1 MNILKKLFIKF
12 YEDNLDRKKIVLQL
26 RRYHE
31 KKYIN
36 MELLSMLLGVFKVQ
50 ETRVKDI
57 MIPRSR
63 MVIIRKNSSID
74 EILPLIINSSHS
86 RFPVILENKDEIV
99 GILLAKDLLKYIKK
113 DNDNFNIEEII
124 RPSVIIPE
132 TKKLNI
138 LLSEFK
144 SGRNHLAVVVDEYGG
159 VSGLI
164 TIEDVLEQ
172 IVGDIEDE
180 HDTDEEK
187 DNILEIP
194 FQTNRFRVRAGTSLE
209 QFNKHFST
217 KFYSDSVETIGGY
230 VTDHFGHVPRRGE
243 ITEIGRV
250 EFEIQ
255 RADARRIYQLVVNI
269 EKVHSHKPGDKQ
281 RMDNAVNGKS

>member
-1 MNILKKLFIKF
+1 MNIVKKLFIKF
-12 YEDNLDRKKIVLQL
+12 YEDNLDRRKIVSQL

-36 MELLSMLLGVFKVQ
+36 TELLSMLLGVFKVQ

-57 MIPRSR
+57 MIPRSN
-63 MVIIRKNSSID
+63 MVIIRKNSSIE

-172 IVGDIEDE
+172 IVGDIIDE
-180 HDTDEEK
+180 HDSIK
-187 DNILEIP
+187 SNNNIKKLKKSIY
-194 FQTNRFRVRAGTSLE
+194 TVSG
-209 QFNKHFST
+209 ST
-217 KFYSDSVETIGGY
+217 TL
-230 VTDHFGHVPRRGE
+230 
-243 ITEIGRV
+243 V
-250 EFEIQ
+250 EFNEFFKSNYKNEKFDTISGLLINNFNGLPKTHDEISLDNFRFKIKISDQ
-255 RADARRIYQLVVNI
+255 RRI
-269 EKVHSHKPGDKQ
+269 HSIQVEVKE
-281 RMDNAVNGKS
+281 

>member
-1 MNILKKLFIKF
+1 MNIIRKFIINL
-12 YEDNLDRKKIVLQL
+12 YENNLDKSKIISQL
-26 RRYHE
+26 RRYHD

-57 MIPRSR
+57 MIPRSN
-63 MVIIRKNSSID
+63 MVIIKKNSSIED
-74 EILPLIINSSHS
+74 ILPLIINSAHS

-99 GILLAKDLLKYIKK
+99 GILLAKDLLRYVNK
-113 DNDNFNIEEII
+113 DSNSFNIEEII

-132 TKKLNI
+132 TKKLNV

-172 IVGDIEDE
+172 IVGDIIDE
-180 HDTDEEK
+180 HDAILNNNNNIKKIKKSTYTIEGSTTLDEFNDFFESKYSSDKYDTISGLLIEK
-187 DNILEIP
+187 YKGLPKTHDVIRIDKFK
-194 FQTNRFRVRAGTSLE
+194 FQI
-209 QFNKHFST
+209 KI
-217 KFYSDSVETIGGY
+217 SD
-230 VTDHFGHVPRRGE
+230 
-243 ITEIGRV
+243 
-250 EFEIQ
+250 Q
-255 RADARRIYQLVVNI
+255 RRIRSIQVEVKN
-269 EKVHSHKPGDKQ
+269 
-281 RMDNAVNGKS
+281 

>member
-1 MNILKKLFIKF
+1 MNILKKIIERI
-12 YEDNLDRKKIVLQL
+12 YENNLNKNKIISQL
-26 RRYHE
+26 RRYHD

-57 MIPRSR
+57 MIPRTN
-63 MVIIRKNSSID
+63 MVIIKKNSSIE
-74 EILPLIINSSHS
+74 EILPLIIKSSHS

-99 GILLAKDLLKYIKK
+99 GILLAKDLLRYVNKR
-113 DNDNFNIEEII
+113 NDSFNIEEII

-132 TKKLNI
+132 TKKLNV

-172 IVGDIEDE
+172 IVGDIIDE
-180 HDTDEEK
+180 HDNVQANN
-187 DNILEIP
+187 NIKKIKNSLY
-194 FQTNRFRVRAGTSLE
+194 TVDGSTTLE
-209 QFNKHFST
+209 QFNEFFKCNYNSDKYDTISGLLIEKHKSLPKT
-217 KFYSDSVETIGGY
+217 HDIIKVDKFKFQIKISDQRRIRSIQVET
-230 VTDHFGHVPRRGE
+230 
-243 ITEIGRV
+243 
-250 EFEIQ
+250 
-255 RADARRIYQLVVNI
+255 
-269 EKVHSHKPGDKQ
+269 K
-281 RMDNAVNGKS
+281 

>member
-1 MNILKKLFIKF
+1 MKFIKKIIIKF
-12 YEDNLDRKKIVLQL
+12 YENNLDRKKIISQL

-57 MIPRSR
+57 MIPRSS
-63 MVIIRKNSSID
+63 MVIIKKNSTID

-113 DNDNFNIEEII
+113 DNNNFNIEDII

-172 IVGDIEDE
+172 IVGDISDE
-180 HDTDEEK
+180 HDNLKSNNNIKKIKKSTFMVSGATTLIEFNEFFKSDYRSDRFDTISGLLINNFKGLPKTHDEISF
-187 DNILEIP
+187 DNFK
-194 FQTNRFRVRAGTSLE
+194 FQI
-209 QFNKHFST
+209 KI
-217 KFYSDSVETIGGY
+217 SD
-230 VTDHFGHVPRRGE
+230 
-243 ITEIGRV
+243 
-250 EFEIQ
+250 Q
-255 RADARRIYQLVVNI
+255 RRI
-269 EKVHSHKPGDKQ
+269 HSIQVEIKD
-281 RMDNAVNGKS
+281 

>member
-1 MNILKKLFIKF
+1 MKLIKKLFIKF
-12 YEDNLDRKKIVLQL
+12 YENNLDRKKIISQL

-57 MIPRSR
+57 MIPRSN
-63 MVIIRKNSSID
+63 MVIIKKNSTID

-113 DNDNFNIEEII
+113 DNENFNIEEII

-172 IVGDIEDE
+172 IVGDIIDE
-180 HDTDEEK
+180 HDSVKTNNNIKKIKKTTYTVSGSTTLLEFNDFFKCNYKSDKFDTISGLLINHFKRLPKTHDEIVL
-187 DNILEIP
+187 DNFK
-194 FQTNRFRVRAGTSLE
+194 FQI
-209 QFNKHFST
+209 KI
-217 KFYSDSVETIGGY
+217 SD
-230 VTDHFGHVPRRGE
+230 
-243 ITEIGRV
+243 
-250 EFEIQ
+250 Q
-255 RADARRIYQLVVNI
+255 RRI
-269 EKVHSHKPGDKQ
+269 HSIQVEIKE
-281 RMDNAVNGKS
+281 

>member
-1 MNILKKLFIKF
+1 MKLLKKLLRRI
-12 YEDNLDRKKIVLQL
+12 YENNLDRKKIILQL

-36 MELLSMLLGVFKVQ
+36 KELLSMLLGVFKVQ

-57 MIPRSR
+57 MIPRTN
-63 MVIIRKNSSID
+63 MVIIKKNSSIN

-99 GILLAKDLLKYIKK
+99 GILLAKDLLKYI
-113 DNDNFNIEEII
+113 DRESDSFNIEEII

-172 IVGDIEDE
+172 IVGDIIDE
-180 HDTDEEK
+180 HDNVKQNANIKKIKNLVFTVSGSTTLDEFNAFFKSNYGSENY
-187 DNILEIP
+187 DTISGLLI
-194 FQTNRFRVRAGTSLE
+194 NRFKRLPVTHDTIS
-209 QFNKHFST
+209 FDNF
-217 KFYSDSVETIGGY
+217 KFQIKISD
-230 VTDHFGHVPRRGE
+230 
-243 ITEIGRV
+243 
-250 EFEIQ
+250 Q
-255 RADARRIYQLVVNI
+255 RRI
-269 EKVHSHKPGDKQ
+269 HSIQVEIKG
-281 RMDNAVNGKS
+281 

>member
-1 MNILKKLFIKF
+1 MKFIKKLITEF
-12 YEDNLDRKKIVLQL
+12 YESNLNKKKIISQL
-26 RRYHE
+26 RRYHK

-57 MIPRSR
+57 MIPRSN
-63 MVIIRKNSSID
+63 MVIIKKNSTIE

-99 GILLAKDLLKYIKK
+99 GILLAKDLLKYLKK
-113 DNDNFNIEEII
+113 DNNNFNIEDII

-132 TKKLNI
+132 TKKLNV

-172 IVGDIEDE
+172 IVGDIIDE
-180 HDTDEEK
+180 HDTLK
-187 DNILEIP
+187 SNNNIKKIKKS
-194 FQTNRFRVRAGTSLE
+194 VYMVSG
-209 QFNKHFST
+209 ST
-217 KFYSDSVETIGGY
+217 
-230 VTDHFGHVPRRGE
+230 P
-243 ITEIGRV
+243 ITEFN
-250 EFEIQ
+250 EFFKSNYKSEKFDTISGLLINNFKGLPKTHDEISFDNFKFQ
-255 RADARRIYQLVVNI
+255 IKISDQRRI
-269 EKVHSHKPGDKQ
+269 HSIQVEIKE
-281 RMDNAVNGKS
+281 

>member
-1 MNILKKLFIKF
+1 MNILKKLFINF
-12 YEDNLDRKKIVLQL
+12 YEDNLDRKKIVSQL

-57 MIPRSR
+57 MIPRSS

-132 TKKLNI
+132 TKKLNV

-172 IVGDIEDE
+172 IVGDIIDE
-180 HDTDEEK
+180 YDSIKSNNNIKKIKKSIYIVSGSTTLIEFDEFFKSNYKNEKFDTISGLLINNFKSLPKTHDEILL
-187 DNILEIP
+187 DNFR
-194 FQTNRFRVRAGTSLE
+194 FQI
-209 QFNKHFST
+209 KI
-217 KFYSDSVETIGGY
+217 SD
-230 VTDHFGHVPRRGE
+230 
-243 ITEIGRV
+243 
-250 EFEIQ
+250 Q
-255 RADARRIYQLVVNI
+255 RRI
-269 EKVHSHKPGDKQ
+269 HSIQVEVKE
-281 RMDNAVNGKS
+281 

>member
-1 MNILKKLFIKF
+1 MNILKKLFIHF
-12 YEDNLDRKKIVLQL
+12 YEDNLTRKKIVSQI
-26 RRYHE
+26 RRNHK

-50 ETRVKDI
+50 ETRVRDI
-57 MIPRSR
+57 MIPRSS
-63 MVIIRKNSSID
+63 MVIIRKNSSIE

-113 DNDNFNIEEII
+113 DNGNFNIEEII

-132 TKKLNI
+132 TKKLNV

-172 IVGDIEDE
+172 IVGDIIDE
-180 HDTDEEK
+180 HDSIKSNNNIKKIKKSTFIVSGSTTLIEFNEFFKSNYKNEKFDTISGLLINNFKSLPKTHDEILL
-187 DNILEIP
+187 DNFR
-194 FQTNRFRVRAGTSLE
+194 FQI
-209 QFNKHFST
+209 KI
-217 KFYSDSVETIGGY
+217 SD
-230 VTDHFGHVPRRGE
+230 
-243 ITEIGRV
+243 
-250 EFEIQ
+250 Q
-255 RADARRIYQLVVNI
+255 RRI
-269 EKVHSHKPGDKQ
+269 HSIQVEVKE
-281 RMDNAVNGKS
+281 

>member
-12 YEDNLDRKKIVLQL
+12 YEDNLDRKKIVSQL

-36 MELLSMLLGVFKVQ
+36 TELLSMLLGVFKVQ

-172 IVGDIEDE
+172 IVGDIIDE
-180 HDTDEEK
+180 HDSVK
-187 DNILEIP
+187 SNNNIKKLRSP
-194 FQTNRFRVRAGTSLE
+194 
-209 QFNKHFST
+209 
-217 KFYSDSVETIGGY
+217 Y
-230 VTDHFGHVPRRGE
+230 
-243 ITEIGRV
+243 
-250 EFEIQ
+250 
-255 RADARRIYQLVVNI
+255 
-269 EKVHSHKPGDKQ
+269 
-281 RMDNAVNGKS
+281 M

>member
-1 MNILKKLFIKF
+1 MKILKNLIQKF
-12 YEDNLDRKKIVLQL
+12 YENNLDRKKIISQL

-57 MIPRSR
+57 MISRSN
-63 MVIIRKNSSID
+63 MVIIKKNSSIN
-74 EILPLIINSSHS
+74 EILPLIIESSHS

-99 GILLAKDLLKYIKK
+99 GILLAKDLLKFINK
-113 DNDNFNIEEII
+113 DSASFNIDEII

-132 TKKLNI
+132 TKKLNV

-172 IVGDIEDE
+172 IVGDIIDE
-180 HDTDEEK
+180 HDSVLTNT
-187 DNILEIP
+187 NIKKIK
-194 FQTNRFRVRAGTSLE
+194 NSS
-209 QFNKHFST
+209 KMS
-217 KFYSDSVETIGGY
+217 KF
-230 VTDHFGHVPRRGE
+230 
-243 ITEIGRV
+243 
-250 EFEIQ
+250 
-255 RADARRIYQLVVNI
+255 
-269 EKVHSHKPGDKQ
+269 
-281 RMDNAVNGKS
+281 

>member
-12 YEDNLDRKKIVLQL
+12 YEDNLDRKKIVSQL

-172 IVGDIEDE
+172 IVGDIIDE
-180 HDTDEEK
+180 HDSVKSNNNIKKIKKSIYVVSGSTTLTEFNEFFNSNYKNDKFDTISGLLIHNFKSLPKTHDEISL
-187 DNILEIP
+187 DNFK
-194 FQTNRFRVRAGTSLE
+194 FQI
-209 QFNKHFST
+209 KI
-217 KFYSDSVETIGGY
+217 SD
-230 VTDHFGHVPRRGE
+230 
-243 ITEIGRV
+243 
-250 EFEIQ
+250 Q
-255 RADARRIYQLVVNI
+255 RRI
-269 EKVHSHKPGDKQ
+269 HSIQVDVKE
-281 RMDNAVNGKS
+281 

>member
-1 MNILKKLFIKF
+1 MKLIKKLFIKF
-12 YEDNLDRKKIVLQL
+12 YENNLDRKKIISQL

-57 MIPRSR
+57 MIPRSN
-63 MVIIRKNSSID
+63 MVIIKKNSTID

-113 DNDNFNIEEII
+113 DNKNFNIEEII

-132 TKKLNI
+132 TKKLNV

-172 IVGDIEDE
+172 IVGDIIDE
-180 HDTDEEK
+180 HDTVITNNNIKKVKKSTYTVSGSTTLSEFNEFFKCNYKSNKFDTISGLLINSFKRLPKTHDEIAF
-187 DNILEIP
+187 DNFK
-194 FQTNRFRVRAGTSLE
+194 FQI
-209 QFNKHFST
+209 KI
-217 KFYSDSVETIGGY
+217 SD
-230 VTDHFGHVPRRGE
+230 
-243 ITEIGRV
+243 
-250 EFEIQ
+250 Q
-255 RADARRIYQLVVNI
+255 RRI
-269 EKVHSHKPGDKQ
+269 HSIQVEIKE
-281 RMDNAVNGKS
+281 

>member
-1 MNILKKLFIKF
+1 MNILKKLFINF
-12 YEDNLDRKKIVLQL
+12 YEDNLDRKKIVSQL
-26 RRYHE
+26 RRYYE

-57 MIPRSR
+57 MIPRSS
-63 MVIIRKNSSID
+63 MVIIRKNSSIE

-113 DNDNFNIEEII
+113 DNGNFNIEEII

-132 TKKLNI
+132 TKKLNV

-172 IVGDIEDE
+172 IVGDIIDE
-180 HDTDEEK
+180 HDSVKSNNNIKKIKKSTYVVSGSTTLIEFNEFFKSNYKNEKFDTISGLLINNFKSLPKTHDEILL
-187 DNILEIP
+187 DNFR
-194 FQTNRFRVRAGTSLE
+194 FQI
-209 QFNKHFST
+209 KI
-217 KFYSDSVETIGGY
+217 SD
-230 VTDHFGHVPRRGE
+230 
-243 ITEIGRV
+243 
-250 EFEIQ
+250 Q
-255 RADARRIYQLVVNI
+255 RRI
-269 EKVHSHKPGDKQ
+269 HSIQVEVKE
-281 RMDNAVNGKS
+281 